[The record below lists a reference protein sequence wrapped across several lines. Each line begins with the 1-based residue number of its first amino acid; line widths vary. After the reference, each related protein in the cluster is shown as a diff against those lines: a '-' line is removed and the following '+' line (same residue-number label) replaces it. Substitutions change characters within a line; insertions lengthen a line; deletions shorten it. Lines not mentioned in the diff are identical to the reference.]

1 MHIVSSGDVP
11 LQTRFTKSRIGAR
24 VGQTVSVS
32 NKPRTGLAIAGL
44 SLGTALNPLN
54 SSMIAVALVV
64 LRADF
69 GLDVAT
75 VTWVITSFYLSSAA
89 GQPLM
94 GRLADRFGPRRMFT
108 VGMALVAATCAL
120 APFSPNFA
128 LLCVARAVMALGT
141 AAAYPSAVVMV
152 GAIAQRAGQESSRPL
167 GRIQMANTSAAAV
180 GPVVGGLLVGLVGW
194 EALFV
199 LNVPLAVAALLIVRR
214 MAPPDQAR
222 ERGTVGELLKS
233 SDIPGILGFVGSLL
247 LVMMALLDVAPGYR
261 WWLLAAGTVI
271 AGLFVWRELRF
282 SPPFLDL
289 RLLGRN
295 RPLMLVY
302 LGFAVFSSVYYF
314 VFFGLPQLLQEAGG
328 YDPGLVG
335 LLMLPLATMSVLA
348 TPWAVRAMG
357 RFGVRRVLLAGVVL
371 LTVVAALMWLLTG
384 SLAIPLVVALT
395 ALMGVPYGVVG
406 IASNQGMFVS
416 TQPQERGVAAGIYQT
431 CRYVGAITATVLIG
445 VFASDG
451 VDQAGWGLMVAAML
465 LLSAVAFAVTL
476 FWRQR
481 PE

>member
-1 MHIVSSGDVP
+1 MTP
-11 LQTRFTKSRIGAR
+11 CLRMKSKFRNAVR
-24 VGQTVSVS
+24 QTVSVS
-32 NKPRTGLAIAGL
+32 NKSRTGLAVAGL

-69 GLDVAT
+69 GLDVAA

-94 GRLADRFGPRRMFT
+94 GRLADRFGPRRMFML
-108 VGMALVAATCAL
+108 GMGLVAVTCAF
-120 APFSPNFA
+120 APFAPNFA
-128 LLCVARAVMALGT
+128 LLCLARAIMALGT
-141 AAAYPSAVVMV
+141 AAAYPSAVVMI
-152 GAIAQRAGQESSRPL
+152 GAISHRAKVESARPL

-180 GPVVGGLLVGLVGW
+180 GPVIGGLLVGLVGW
-194 EALFV
+194 QSLF
-199 LNVPLAVAALLIVRR
+199 LINVPLALTALLIVRQV
-214 MAPPDQAR
+214 APADETRAH
-222 ERGTVGELLKS
+222 GNLAELVRD

-247 LVMMALLDVAPGYR
+247 LVMMAMLNVAPAFR
-261 WWLLAAGTVI
+261 WWMLAGGTLV
-271 AGLFVWRELRF
+271 AALFVWRELRF

-314 VFFGLPQLLQEAGG
+314 TFFGLPQLLQEAGG

-348 TPWAVRAMG
+348 TPWAVRAMN
-357 RFGVRRVLLAGVVL
+357 RFGVRRVLIAGVVL
-371 LTVVAALMWLLTG
+371 LAAVAAMMWLLTA
-384 SLAIPLVVALT
+384 SLAIPLVLALT
-395 ALMGVPYGVVG
+395 TLMGVPYGAVS

-416 TQPQERGVAAGIYQT
+416 TRPQERGVAAGIFQT

-445 VFASDG
+445 VFAGGG
-451 VDQAGWGLMVAAML
+451 VDQASWGLMVLAML
-465 LLSAVAFAVTL
+465 VLSALAFSVTL
-476 FWRQR
+476 LWRER
-481 PE
+481 PD

>member
-1 MHIVSSGDVP
+1 
-11 LQTRFTKSRIGAR
+11 
-24 VGQTVSVS
+24 VS
-32 NKPRTGLAIAGL
+32 NKPRTGLAVAGL

-69 GLDVAT
+69 GLDVAA
-75 VTWVITSFYLSSAA
+75 VTWVITSFYLASAA
-89 GQPLM
+89 GQPVM
-94 GRLADRFGPRRMFT
+94 GRLADRFGPRRMFMLGMGT
-108 VGMALVAATCAL
+108 VAITCAL
-120 APFSPNFA
+120 APLSPNFA

-141 AAAYPSAVVMV
+141 ATAYPSAVVMI
-152 GAIAQRAGQESSRPL
+152 GAIAQRAGTESSRPL

-180 GPVVGGLLVGLVGW
+180 GPVAGGLLVGQVGW
-194 EALFV
+194 EALFLV
-199 LNVPLAVAALLIVRR
+199 NVPLALAALLIVRKV
-214 MAPPDQAR
+214 APADGVR
-222 ERGTVGELLKS
+222 ERGSLARLAKD
-233 SDIPGILGFVGSLL
+233 SDIPGIAGFVGSLL

-261 WWLLAAGTVI
+261 WWLLGAGTVL
-271 AGLFVWRELRF
+271 AALFVWRELRF

-335 LLMLPLATMSVLA
+335 LLMLPLAAMSVLA

-357 RFGVRRVLLAGVVL
+357 KFGVRSVLIAGVVL
-371 LTVVAALMWLLTG
+371 LTAVAALMWLLTG

-395 ALMGVPYGVVG
+395 TLMGIPYGAIG
-406 IASNQGMFVS
+406 IASNQGMFLSVRA
-416 TQPQERGVAAGIYQT
+416 QERGVAAGIYQT
-431 CRYVGAITATVLIG
+431 CRYVGAITATVMIG
-445 VFASDG
+445 VFAGGG
-451 VDQAGWGLMVAAML
+451 VDQASWGLMVLAML
-465 LLSAVAFAVTL
+465 VLSAVAFGVTL
-476 FWRQR
+476 LWRA
-481 PE
+481 PKG

>member
-1 MHIVSSGDVP
+1 M
-11 LQTRFTKSRIGAR
+11 R
-24 VGQTVSVS
+24 QTVSVS
-32 NKPRTGLAIAGL
+32 NKPRTGLAVAGL

-75 VTWVITSFYLSSAA
+75 VTWVITSFYLASAA

-94 GRLADRFGPRRMFT
+94 GRLADRFGPRRMFMLGMGT
-108 VGMALVAATCAL
+108 VAVTCAL

-141 AAAYPSAVVMV
+141 ATAYPSAVVMI
-152 GAIAQRAGQESSRPL
+152 GAITQRAGTESSRPL

-180 GPVVGGLLVGLVGW
+180 GPVAGGLLVGQVGW
-194 EALFV
+194 EALFLV
-199 LNVPLAVAALLIVRR
+199 NVPLALAALFIVRKV
-214 MAPPDQAR
+214 APADGVR
-222 ERGTVGELLKS
+222 ERGSLAQLVKD
-233 SDIPGILGFVGSLL
+233 SDIPGIAGFVGSLL

-261 WWLLAAGTVI
+261 WWMLGAGTAI
-271 AGLFVWRELRF
+271 AALFVWRELRF
-282 SPPFLDL
+282 NPPFLDL

-295 RPLMLVY
+295 RPLMLIY

-328 YDPGLVG
+328 YDPALVG
-335 LLMLPLATMSVLA
+335 LLMLPLAATSVLA

-357 RFGVRRVLLAGVVL
+357 KFGVRRVLIAGVVL
-371 LTVVAALMWLLTG
+371 LTLVAALMWMLTG
-384 SLAIPLVVALT
+384 SLAIPLVLALT
-395 ALMGVPYGVVG
+395 TLMGIPYGTVG
-406 IASNQGMFVS
+406 IASNQGMFLSVR
-416 TQPQERGVAAGIYQT
+416 PQERGVAAGIYQT

-445 VFASDG
+445 VFAGGG
-451 VDQAGWGLMVAAML
+451 VDQASWGLMVIAML
-465 LLSAVAFAVTL
+465 VLSAVAFGVTL
-476 FWRQR
+476 LWRQR
-481 PE
+481 AD

>member
-1 MHIVSSGDVP
+1 M
-11 LQTRFTKSRIGAR
+11 
-24 VGQTVSVS
+24 S
-32 NKPRTGLAIAGL
+32 NKPRTGLAVAGL

-75 VTWVITSFYLSSAA
+75 VTWVITSFYLASAA

-94 GRLADRFGPRRMFT
+94 GRLADRFGPRRMFMLGMGT
-108 VGMALVAATCAL
+108 VAITCAL

-141 AAAYPSAVVMV
+141 ATAYPSAVVMI
-152 GAIAQRAGQESSRPL
+152 GAIAQRAGTESSRPL

-180 GPVVGGLLVGLVGW
+180 GPVAGGLLVGQVGW
-194 EALFV
+194 EALFLV
-199 LNVPLAVAALLIVRR
+199 NVPLALAALFIVRKV
-214 MAPPDQAR
+214 APADGVR
-222 ERGTVGELLKS
+222 ERGSLARLAKD
-233 SDIPGILGFVGSLL
+233 SDIPGIAAFVGSLL

-261 WWLLAAGTVI
+261 WWMLGAGTAI
-271 AGLFVWRELRF
+271 AALFVWRELRF

-335 LLMLPLATMSVLA
+335 LLMLPLAAMSVLA

-357 RFGVRRVLLAGVVL
+357 KFGVRPVLIAGVVL
-371 LTVVAALMWLLTG
+371 LTMVAALMWLLTG
-384 SLAIPLVVALT
+384 SLAIPLVLALT
-395 ALMGVPYGVVG
+395 TLMGIPYGAVG
-406 IASNQGMFVS
+406 IATNQGMFLSVR
-416 TQPQERGVAAGIYQT
+416 PQERGVAAGIYQT

-445 VFASDG
+445 VFAGGG
-451 VDQAGWGLMVAAML
+451 VDQASWGLMVLAML
-465 LLSAVAFAVTL
+465 VLSAVAFGVIL
-476 FWRQR
+476 LWRA
-481 PE
+481 PKA

>member
-1 MHIVSSGDVP
+1 V
-11 LQTRFTKSRIGAR
+11 
-24 VGQTVSVS
+24 
-32 NKPRTGLAIAGL
+32 AGL

-75 VTWVITSFYLSSAA
+75 VTWVITSFYLASAA
-89 GQPLM
+89 GQPVM
-94 GRLADRFGPRRMFT
+94 GRLADRFGPRRMFMLGMGT
-108 VGMALVAATCAL
+108 VAITCAL

-141 AAAYPSAVVMV
+141 ATAYPSAVVMI
-152 GAIAQRAGQESSRPL
+152 GAIAQRAGTESSRPL

-180 GPVVGGLLVGLVGW
+180 GPVAGGLLVGQVGW
-194 EALFV
+194 EALFLV
-199 LNVPLAVAALLIVRR
+199 NVPLALAALFIVRKV
-214 MAPPDQAR
+214 APADGVR
-222 ERGTVGELLKS
+222 ERGSLARLAKD
-233 SDIPGILGFVGSLL
+233 SDIPGIAGFVGSLL

-261 WWLLAAGTVI
+261 WWLLAAGTVL
-271 AGLFVWRELRF
+271 AGLFVWREFRF

-335 LLMLPLATMSVLA
+335 LLMLPLAAMSVLA

-357 RFGVRRVLLAGVVL
+357 KFGVRRVLLAGVVL
-371 LTVVAALMWLLTG
+371 LTMVAALMWLLTG
-384 SLAIPLVVALT
+384 SLAIPLVLALT
-395 ALMGVPYGVVG
+395 ALMGIPYGTLG
-406 IASNQGMFVS
+406 IASNQGMFLSVRA
-416 TQPQERGVAAGIYQT
+416 QERGVAAGIYQT
-431 CRYVGAITATVLIG
+431 CRYVGAITATVMIG
-445 VFASDG
+445 VFAGGG
-451 VDQAGWGLMVAAML
+451 VDQASWGLMVLAML
-465 LLSAVAFAVTL
+465 VLSGVAFGVTL
-476 FWRQR
+476 LWRAPR
-481 PE
+481 N

>member
-1 MHIVSSGDVP
+1 M
-11 LQTRFTKSRIGAR
+11 R
-24 VGQTVSVS
+24 QTVSVS
-32 NKPRTGLAIAGL
+32 NKPRTGLAVAGL

-75 VTWVITSFYLSSAA
+75 VTWVITSFYLASAA

-94 GRLADRFGPRRMFT
+94 GRLADRFGPRRMFMLGMGT
-108 VGMALVAATCAL
+108 VAITCAL

-141 AAAYPSAVVMV
+141 ATAYPSAVVMV
-152 GAIAQRAGQESSRPL
+152 GAIAQRAGTESSRPL

-180 GPVVGGLLVGLVGW
+180 GPVAGGLLVGQVGW
-194 EALFV
+194 EALFLV
-199 LNVPLAVAALLIVRR
+199 NVPLALAALFIVRKV
-214 MAPPDQAR
+214 APADGVR
-222 ERGTVGELLKS
+222 ERGSLARLAKD
-233 SDIPGILGFVGSLL
+233 SDIPGIAAFVGSLL

-261 WWLLAAGTVI
+261 WWMLGAGTAV
-271 AGLFVWRELRF
+271 AALFVWRELRF

-335 LLMLPLATMSVLA
+335 LLMLPLAAMSVLA

-357 RFGVRRVLLAGVVL
+357 KFGVRRVLIAGVVL
-371 LTVVAALMWLLTG
+371 LTMVAALMWLLTG
-384 SLAIPLVVALT
+384 SLAIPLVLALT
-395 ALMGVPYGVVG
+395 TLMGIPYGTVG
-406 IASNQGMFVS
+406 IATNQGMFLSVR
-416 TQPQERGVAAGIYQT
+416 PQERGVAAGIYQT

-445 VFASDG
+445 VFAGGG
-451 VDQAGWGLMVAAML
+451 VDQASWGLMVLAML
-465 LLSAVAFAVTL
+465 VLSAVAFGVTL
-476 FWRQR
+476 LWRA
-481 PE
+481 PKA